1 VRDVR
6 FPVVRA
12 VVLGVAA
19 FVAAVATGC
28 GGDTGPKT
36 YKVSGKVTFESE
48 PVQDGQVVFKRA
60 TDQKEW
66 SGMIKDGM
74 YEITCEEGDM
84 KVEITASKVIEGK
97 FDTTSNPG
105 FKEPLRV
112 MFIPKKYNSNTTLTA
127 KVDASSTS
135 FPFDLKK

>member
-1 VRDVR
+1 M
-6 FPVVRA
+6 
-12 VVLGVAA
+12 LGIVGYVAA
-19 FVAAVATGC
+19 GVTGC
-28 GGDTGPKT
+28 GGNTGPKMQ
-36 YKVSGKVTFESE
+36 KVSGKVTFAGE

-66 SGMIKDGM
+66 SGMIKDGA
-74 YEITCEEGDM
+74 YEVSCEAGDM

-105 FKEPLRV
+105 FKEPLR
-112 MFIPKKYNSNTTLTA
+112 MMYIPKKYNTDTTLTA
-127 KVDASSTS
+127 KVDAGSTT